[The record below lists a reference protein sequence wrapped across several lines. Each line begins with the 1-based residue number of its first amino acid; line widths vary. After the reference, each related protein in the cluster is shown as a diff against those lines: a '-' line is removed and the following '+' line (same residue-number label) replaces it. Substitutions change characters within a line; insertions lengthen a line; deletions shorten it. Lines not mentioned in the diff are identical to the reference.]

1 MTKYNTIGK
10 IMDEQEFAELKP
22 NHKFMSERYGYTNE
36 QTHLRSHNEY
46 RQQYLNIIGEEIRE
60 AFPRI

>member
-1 MTKYNTIGK
+1 MTRYNTIGK

-22 NHKFMSERYGYTNE
+22 NHKFMSERYGYSNE
-36 QTHLRSHNEY
+36 KTILRSHHDY
-46 RQQYLNIIGEEIRE
+46 RNQYLQIIGEEISE